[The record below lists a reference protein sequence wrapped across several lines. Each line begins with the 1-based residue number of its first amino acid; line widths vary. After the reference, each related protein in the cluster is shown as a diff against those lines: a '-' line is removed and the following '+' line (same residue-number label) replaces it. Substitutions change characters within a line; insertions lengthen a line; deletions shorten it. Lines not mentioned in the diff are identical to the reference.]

1 MRPGAEVSRE
11 VFLPTELRQTQL
23 PNNPRPHAVRKIFWF
38 LVRLAIAGILLAYLA
53 KSGLIDLRA
62 LSRPFTAWPIALAAV
77 ALVLFDM
84 ALMGWRLS
92 LLFQPRGMRL
102 PWRISMQLT
111 LVGFFFAAFLPGAA
125 GGDFARVFYTARN
138 NKDRL
143 SEIVAV
149 TLFDRAIGLFSLL
162 IMPLV
167 LVFVFPHFI
176 WTRPAMRSLF
186 GVVALLAGS
195 LLVGFLFCLYRESS
209 LRRLA
214 GRLLWFL
221 PSSKLPQQVVST
233 IAGYRDH
240 AGIVTAALAL
250 SLLANLS
257 LVAVMLLGVQ
267 ALKPGG
273 VELKMLL
280 VAPLGFV
287 ANNLPLT
294 PGGLGVG
301 EEAFN
306 SLFTMAGFSG
316 GAEALICWRVWTG
329 LVRMLGLGYYLR
341 GVDRQIFDGD
351 VDRMRV
357 DDPKR

>member
-1 MRPGAEVSRE
+1 
-11 VFLPTELRQTQL
+11 
-23 PNNPRPHAVRKIFWF
+23 
-38 LVRLAIAGILLAYLA
+38 
-53 KSGLIDLRA
+53 
-62 LSRPFTAWPIALAAV
+62 
-77 ALVLFDM
+77 M

-167 LVFVFPHFI
+167 LVFLFPNFI
-176 WTRPAMRSLF
+176 WTRPAMRNLF
-186 GVVALLAGS
+186 GLVALLAGG
-195 LLVGFLFCLYRESS
+195 LLVGFLFCLYQEPS
-209 LRRLA
+209 LKRLA
-214 GRLLWFL
+214 GRLFWFL
-221 PSSKLPQQVVST
+221 PSKLPQQVVTT

-240 AGIVTAALAL
+240 VRIVTAALAL

-273 VELKMLL
+273 VDLKMLF
-280 VAPLGFV
+280 VVPLGFV

-306 SLFTMAGFSG
+306 SLFTMAGFGG
-316 GAEALICWRVWTG
+316 GAEALICWRVWTA

-341 GVDRQIFDGD
+341 GVDRRVFDGD
-351 VDRMRV
+351 VARMRIG
-357 DDPKR
+357 DPKR

>member
-1 MRPGAEVSRE
+1 VRPGAEVPRE
-11 VFLPTELRQTQL
+11 VSPPTVPDQTHLPSD
-23 PNNPRPHAVRKIFWF
+23 PRAHAARKIFWF

-62 LSRPFTAWPIALAAV
+62 LSRPFTAWPIPLVAV

-167 LVFVFPHFI
+167 LVFIFPHFI
-176 WTRPAMRSLF
+176 WARPAMRSLF
-186 GVVALLAGS
+186 GLVALLAGG
-195 LLVGFLFCLYRESS
+195 LLLGFLFCLYQEPS
-209 LRRLA
+209 LKQLTERVF
-214 GRLLWFL
+214 WFL
-221 PSSKLPQQVVST
+221 PSSRLPQQVVTT

-240 AGIVTAALAL
+240 ARIVTAALAL
-250 SLLANLS
+250 SLLASLS
-257 LVAVMLLGVQ
+257 LAAVMLLGVQ

-273 VELKMLL
+273 VDLKMLF
-280 VAPLGFV
+280 VVPLGFV

-306 SLFTMAGFSG
+306 TLFTTAGFSG
-316 GAEALICWRVWTG
+316 GAEALICWRIWTG

-341 GVDRQIFDGD
+341 GVDRRIFDGE

-357 DDPKR
+357 DDLKR

>member
-1 MRPGAEVSRE
+1 MRPGAEVPRE
-11 VFLPTELRQTQL
+11 VAPPTAPHQTDLPDD
-23 PNNPRPHAVRKIFWF
+23 PRSHAVRKIFWF

-77 ALVLFDM
+77 GLVLFDM

-167 LVFVFPHFI
+167 LVFLFPNFI

-186 GVVALLAGS
+186 ALVALLAGG
-195 LLVGFLFCLYRESS
+195 LLVAFLFCLYQEP
-209 LRRLA
+209 LLKRLA
-214 GRLLWFL
+214 ERVFWFL
-221 PSSKLPQQVVST
+221 PSSKLPQQVVTT

-240 AGIVTAALAL
+240 AGTVTAALAL
-250 SLLANLS
+250 SLVANLS

-273 VELKMLL
+273 VDLKMLF
-280 VAPLGFV
+280 VVPLGFV

-306 SLFTMAGFSG
+306 TLFTTAGFSG
-316 GAEALICWRVWTG
+316 GAEALICWRIWTG

-341 GVDRQIFDGD
+341 GVDRRIFDGD
-351 VDRMRV
+351 VNRMRL
-357 DDPKR
+357 DDPNR